1 MLRPTACPG
10 LTAAVPPRDRR
21 AARAA
26 APAPPQLARR
36 GRGKP
41 PGLLASAAA
50 YTGAGQHTS
59 LSPTDKEYSPL
70 SAARCLLSAVCCLLP
85 AARCL
90 FCCLPCLAPASV
102 RVSSWAASATRAA
115 LYRGRCSRAAART
128 RELSAAQSGGSDR
141 RSCIQY
147 TPPNTAQA
155 AASTADTLFCTIV
168 CHSPCLIAF
177 YLLNIH
183 FLRLR
188 STKRNV
194 LISKTFQW
202 SVGCA
207 HCALSPAPPGCAGR
221 EETELTRFKCQ
232 LPLCRP
238 ALVLH
243 PSSGARGGGRWRTR
257 PRYQLSIVTTG
268 CNQTAPPG
276 QHGARSTIK
285 NKITIKD
292 FQ

>member
-1 MLRPTACPG
+1 M
-10 LTAAVPPRDRR
+10 TAAP
-21 AARAA
+21 
-26 APAPPQLARR
+26 PAPPRPHHRNSPGAAEESRPACWRALRRTPELANTHHSALLIRSILR
-36 GRGKP
+36 CLP
-41 PGLLASAAA
+41 PAAC
-50 YTGAGQHTS
+50 
-59 LSPTDKEYSPL
+59 
-70 SAARCLLSAVCCLLP
+70 CLLSAVCCPLP
-85 AARCL
+85 AACSAA
-90 FCCLPCLAPASV
+90 CPVSLPPVCG
-102 RVSSWAASATRAA
+102 VSSWAASATRAA